1 MKLIDIKN
9 LTFEYFRRDDEGNIE
24 EMVEAL
30 QDVSLD
36 VKPGEFIAILGRNG
50 SGKSTLAKHINAL
63 LLPGEGKVI
72 VDGMDT
78 TDEEVRLHIRQT
90 AGMVFQ
96 NPDNQIVAN
105 LVEEDVAFGP
115 ENLGVSTENI
125 WNRVNEA
132 LDVTGMEEYRNQSP
146 NHLSGGQ
153 KQRVAIA
160 GVLAME
166 PKCIIFDEATA
177 MLDPK
182 GRKQMI
188 EVAKRL
194 QEERGITIILITH
207 HMDEVLSADRVFVMK
222 DGKVMG
228 EGTPQQIFARKEL
241 LEDCGLCL
249 PVFYQYLSFLKGQ
262 GILSE
267 EECNKVIDENA
278 LCNLLCQKYIGNPE
292 LQKAAR
298 MDEPDA
304 AGELEHSKLARREKK
319 ANQDALENEKKEQK
333 SDAEISTGILLNHVS
348 YVYNKGFVDEHI
360 AIRDVSLQIGK
371 GEFVAVIGHTGSG
384 KSTLMQ
390 HLNGLYLPT
399 EGSVYFNGED
409 ISDKDFSLKKLRQ
422 KVGLVFQYPEYQLFA
437 ETVEKDVCFGPENMD
452 ISKVEAQKRAYEAIK
467 AVGLPDTI
475 YDTSPLQLSGGQ
487 KRRVAI
493 AGILAM
499 QPEYLV
505 LDEPTAGLD
514 PVSAQALLSMLKE
527 LQEKQGITI
536 VIVSHSMEEA
546 AEYAERIIVMDHGE
560 KCMDGPVW
568 EIFEQEE
575 TLMEKGLSVPV
586 GMKILYALENV
597 GVDVDITKHTRM
609 DVCGELLKL
618 K

>member
-9 LTFEYFRRDDEGNIE
+9 LTFEYFRRDTEGNVE
-24 EMVEAL
+24 EIVEAL
-30 QDVSLD
+30 KDVSLD
-36 VKPGEFIAILGRNG
+36 VKQGEFIAILGRNG

-63 LLPGEGKVI
+63 LLPGEGEVI

-78 TDEEVRLHIRQT
+78 SNGELRLKIRQT

-115 ENLGVSTENI
+115 ENLGVPTENI
-125 WNRVNEA
+125 WNRVNDA
-132 LDVTGMEEYRNQSP
+132 LNVTGMEEYRNQSP

-177 MLDPK
+177 MLDPQ
-182 GRKQMI
+182 GRRQMI
-188 EVAKRL
+188 EAAKRL
-194 QEERGITIILITH
+194 QDEKGISIILITH
-207 HMDEVLSADRVFVMK
+207 HMDEVILADKVFVMK
-222 DGKVMG
+222 DGMVMDQ
-228 EGTPQQIFARKEL
+228 GTPEQIFAKKEL
-241 LEDCGLCL
+241 LEECGLCL
-249 PVFYQYLSFLKGQ
+249 PAFYQYLYFLVGQ
-262 GILSE
+262 GILSK
-267 EECNKVIDENA
+267 EECEGVRNKKE
-278 LCNLLCQKYIGNPE
+278 LSKLLCKKYKGIGRKTASDGIYE
-292 LQKAAR
+292 RSSSGDKAPQN
-298 MDEPDA
+298 DTQTPKTE
-304 AGELEHSKLARREKK
+304 
-319 ANQDALENEKKEQK
+319 
-333 SDAEISTGILLNHVS
+333 GILLNHVS
-348 YVYNKGFVDEHI
+348 YVYNKGFSDERI
-360 AIRDVSLQIGK
+360 ALKDVSLKIGK

-390 HLNGLYLPT
+390 HLNGLYLPM
-399 EGSVYFNGED
+399 EGNVYFNGQD
-409 ISDKDFSLKKLRQ
+409 ITDKDFSLKKLRQ

-475 YDTSPLQLSGGQ
+475 YDNSPLQLSGGQ

-493 AGILAM
+493 AGVLAM

-514 PVSAQALLSMLKE
+514 PFSAEALLSMLKE
-527 LQEKQGITI
+527 LQEKKGITV
-536 VIVSHSMEEA
+536 VIVSHSMEEV
-546 AEYAERIIVMDHGE
+546 AEYAERIVVMEHGE
-560 KCMDGPVW
+560 KRMDGTVF
-568 EIFEQEE
+568 EVFEQAEA
-575 TLMEKGLSVPV
+575 LEKMGLSVPMGMEILYGLKNV
-586 GMKILYALENV
+586 GM
-597 GVDVDITKHTRM
+597 DVDTTKHRKM
-609 DVCGELLKL
+609 DICGELLKL
-618 K
+618 KDE